1 MKNNDKNKD
10 YKMATIG
17 FIGLGN
23 MGGPMAINL
32 VKAGHTVKAFD
43 LSAEAVAKVVSEGGV
58 SAQSAKDA
66 VTDADFVV
74 SMLPAGKHVQ
84 GLFVTGDDPLF
95 EHVKKDVLIIDSS
108 TIDAA
113 TVQSVAAAAEARDI
127 DFIDAPVSGG
137 VGGAIAGTLAF
148 MVGASEAQFAK
159 AKPILD
165 VMGKNIFHAGTHGAG
180 QVAKACNNMLLAV
193 LMTGTSEAL
202 NMGVK
207 NGLDPAVLS
216 EIMKQSSGNNW
227 ALQVYNPFPGV
238 MEGVPSSNDYQ
249 GGFQVDLM
257 FKDLGLAME
266 MSQQS
271 ASPTPMGSQAR
282 ALFNLHKVNGNG
294 GLDFSSV
301 LKLYQDQ

>member
-1 MKNNDKNKD
+1 
-10 YKMATIG
+10 MATIG

-32 VKAGHTVKAFD
+32 VKGGHSVKAFD
-43 LSAEAVAKVVSEGGV
+43 LSDEAIQRVVSEGG
-58 SAQSAKDA
+58 SAAASAKEA
-66 VTDADFVV
+66 VMDADFVV

-95 EHVKKDVLIIDSS
+95 EYVKDGALIIDSS

-113 TVQSVAAAAEARDI
+113 TARQVADAAQARGI
-127 DFIDAPVSGG
+127 SFIDAPVSGG
-137 VGGAIAGTLAF
+137 VGGAVAGTLAF
-148 MVGASEAQFAK
+148 MVGASDAEFAK
-159 AKPILD
+159 AKPVLD
-165 VMGKNIFHAGTHGAG
+165 CMGKNIFHAGAHGAG
-180 QVAKACNNMLLAV
+180 QVAKACNNMLLAI

-202 NMGVK
+202 NMGMK

-227 ALQVYNPFPGV
+227 ALQVYNPVPGV
-238 MEGVPSSNDYQ
+238 MDGVPSSNDYQ

-271 ASPTPMGSQAR
+271 ASPVPMGSQAR

>member
-1 MKNNDKNKD
+1 
-10 YKMATIG
+10 MATIG

-32 VKAGHTVKAFD
+32 VKAGHSVKAFD
-43 LSAEAVAKVVSEGGV
+43 LSQDAIAKVVAEGGQAAATAV
-58 SAQSAKDA
+58 DA
-66 VTDADFVV
+66 ATDAEFVIT
-74 SMLPAGKHVQ
+74 MLPAGKHVE
-84 GLFVTGDDPLF
+84 GLMVSGDAPLF
-95 EHVKKDVLIIDSS
+95 DVVADGALIIDSS
-108 TIDAA
+108 TIDAETA
-113 TVQSVAAAAEARDI
+113 KQVAAVGAERGI
-127 DFIDAPVSGG
+127 NFIDAPVSGG
-137 VGGAIAGTLAF
+137 VGGAVAGTLAF
-148 MVGASEAQFAK
+148 MVGASDEQFAK
-159 AKPILD
+159 AKPVLEC
-165 VMGKNIFHAGTHGAG
+165 MGKNIFHAGGNGAG
-180 QVAKACNNMLLAV
+180 QVAKACNNMLLAI

-227 ALQVYNPFPGV
+227 SLQVYNPFPGV

-266 MSQQS
+266 LSQQS

-282 ALFNLHKVNGNG
+282 ALFNLHKANGNG

-301 LKLYQDQ
+301 LRLYQDQ

>member
-1 MKNNDKNKD
+1 
-10 YKMATIG
+10 MATIG

-32 VKAGHTVKAFD
+32 VKNGHQVQAFD
-43 LSAEAVAKVVSEGGV
+43 LSADAVARVVAEGGRAAET
-58 SAQSAKDA
+58 AQAA
-66 VTDADFVV
+66 VTGADFVV

-84 GLFVTGDDPLF
+84 GLFVTGDNPLF
-95 EHVKKDVLIIDSS
+95 DHLKPGALVIDSS
-108 TIDAA
+108 TIDSA
-113 TVQSVAAAAEARDI
+113 TAQQVAAVAAERGI
-127 DFIDAPVSGG
+127 NFIDAPVSGG
-137 VGGAIAGTLAF
+137 VGGAKAGTLAF
-148 MVGASEAQFAK
+148 MVGATDEQFAT
-159 AKPILD
+159 AKPILQC
-165 VMGKNIFHAGTHGAG
+165 MGKNIFHAGQHGAG
-180 QVAKACNNMLLAV
+180 QVAKACNNMLLAI
-193 LMTGTSEAL
+193 LMTGTCEAL

-238 MEGVPSSNDYQ
+238 MEGVPASNDYQ

-271 ASPTPMGSQAR
+271 ASPVPMGSQAR
-282 ALFNLHKVNGNG
+282 ALFNLHKTNGNG

-301 LKLYQDQ
+301 LKLFQDQ

>member
-1 MKNNDKNKD
+1 
-10 YKMATIG
+10 MATIG

-32 VKAGHTVKAFD
+32 VKAGHTVNVFD
-43 LSAEAVAKVVSEGGV
+43 LSRDAVSKVVSEGGV
-58 SAQSAKDA
+58 SSNSAIDA
-66 VTDADFVV
+66 VAEADFVV

-84 GLFVTGDDPLF
+84 TLFVSGEAPLF
-95 EHVKKDVLIIDSS
+95 DHVKNDVLIIDSS

-113 TVQSVAAAAEARDI
+113 TAQQVAAAAEARGI
-127 DFIDAPVSGG
+127 GFIDAPVSGG
-137 VGGAIAGTLAF
+137 VGGAKAGTLAF
-148 MVGASEAQFAK
+148 MVGATDEQFVK
-159 AKPILD
+159 AEPILEC
-165 VMGKNIFHAGTHGAG
+165 MGKNIFHAGAHGAG
-180 QVAKACNNMLLAV
+180 QIAKACNNMLLSV
-193 LMTGTSEAL
+193 LMAGTCEAL

-227 ALQVYNPFPGV
+227 ALQVYNPYPGV
-238 MEGVPSSNDYQ
+238 MENAPSSNDYQ

-266 MSQQS
+266 LSQSS

-301 LKLYQDQ
+301 LRLYQDQSS